1 MKVAQ
6 EPRTFIAARSIG
18 AGIQNLLFADPRTVQ
33 DVEECVRATRSEMP
47 GLSRGTGIH
56 GVGMQRDVGV
66 VLEGGTPAWINANN
80 DAVCALMI
88 EKKQAVDDLEQL
100 LAVPGVDMVQFGAT
114 DYSVSIGHPGEDGRP
129 GTKRHPKVDEAELK
143 VIKTAQ
149 RLGIA
154 VRIEG
159 SSATVQK
166 YKDLGVKHFC
176 TGGDMPALWDFFKT
190 DGAAINRTLGREP
203 PVALPY
209 GIHRGGA
216 LPGAK
221 AMGYGVGVAKI

>member
-1 MKVAQ
+1 MTAATACVRLPGCTVSAMMKVAQ
-6 EPRTFIAARSIG
+6 EPRTYIAARSIG

-100 LAVPGVDMVQFGAT
+100 LSVKGVDMV
-114 DYSVSIGHPGEDGRP
+114 SHPTP
-129 GTKRHPKVDEAELK
+129 MLYPMTAVKR
-143 VIKTAQ
+143 
-149 RLGIA
+149 
-154 VRIEG
+154 
-159 SSATVQK
+159 
-166 YKDLGVKHFC
+166 
-176 TGGDMPALWDFFKT
+176 
-190 DGAAINRTLGREP
+190 
-203 PVALPY
+203 
-209 GIHRGGA
+209 
-216 LPGAK
+216 
-221 AMGYGVGVAKI
+221 